1 MTPMPEP
8 EVGSMKLFR
17 YLAIVAMAVA
27 LGAAELHA
35 AGPSSSTP
43 TVTEANELIKK
54 QDYRGAIAALNEIV
68 TNDARD
74 ADAFNLLGF
83 AHRKLG
89 RFAEAKTHYDK
100 ALALN
105 PKHKGA
111 HEYIGELYL
120 ETGDL
125 ASVETHLGKLAEL
138 CPSGC
143 EEREDLQKAV
153 AAYKAKRG
161 S

>member
-1 MTPMPEP
+1 MN
-8 EVGSMKLFR
+8 LFR
-17 YLAIVAMAVA
+17 LVAVSFLAIC
-27 LGAAELHA
+27 LFGPGLQA
-35 AGPSSSTP
+35 AGSSEPTP
-43 TVTEANELIKK
+43 TVAEADALIKK
-54 QDYRGAIAALNEIV
+54 QDFRGAITKLNEIV
-68 TNDARD
+68 ASDARN

-125 ASVETHLGKLAEL
+125 PNAEIHLAKLAEL
-138 CPSGC
+138 CPTGC

-153 AAYKAKRG
+153 AAFKAKRG